1 MLETAISPLPLAAV
15 PVPLAVR
22 WLGRMPYATALDEQ
36 HRLHAA
42 RLAGAVTDTL
52 LLLEHPPVYTLGR
65 NSDPAAILHSES
77 FLSQRGATVE
87 RNERGGGV
95 TFHGPGQLVAYPII
109 GLGPEERSLRL
120 LVDRLEDVIL
130 ATLGDFG
137 LQGRRDAS
145 DRGVWIGTRKVAS
158 IGLAARHWTVLHG
171 IGLNVSTDLSY
182 FTYINPCGHAG
193 LEVTSMAREL
203 GTAPPVPEVAA
214 TFARHFAAIFGR
226 TAVDPPAF

>member
-1 MLETAISPLPLAAV
+1 MLECAASPRSPIAV
-15 PVPLAVR
+15 SLPLAVR
-22 WLGRMPYATALDEQ
+22 WLGRMPYATALAEQ
-36 HRLHAA
+36 RRLHAA
-42 RLAGAVTDTL
+42 RLDGTVSDTL

-65 NSDPAAILHSES
+65 NSDPAAILRSES
-77 FLSQRGATVE
+77 FLAQRGATVE
-87 RNERGGGV
+87 RSERGGGV

-109 GLGPEERSLRL
+109 GLGTEERSLRQ

-193 LEVTSMAREL
+193 LEMTSMAREL
-203 GTAPPVPEVAA
+203 GTAPPVPYVAA
-214 TFARHFAAIFGR
+214 TFARHFLAIFGR